1 MNKKVVLIT
10 DATEEI
16 GNEVALLFASKGYN
30 VVICYNENRKKAY
43 ELRKCIKNNYNVET
57 QVIKSSIAST
67 QNAKKTITS
76 VIKKFNRID
85 TVINNSGIIY
95 DKDFNKITIEEFEK
109 TFKLNIG
116 GSFIISKEASK
127 YMKKGST
134 IVNISL
140 TTITD
145 DNNYNISKLG
155 LQSLTRDLAFELRP
169 NIRVNAVAVKL
180 DKSLK
185 SKKKTIKKQE
195 KLNTISKTIYYLS
208 SKESISIN
216 GEIAT
221 IN

>member
-10 DATEEI
+10 DGTEEI
-16 GNEVALLFASKGYN
+16 GNEVGVLFASKGYN
-30 VVICYNENRKKAY
+30 IVICYNENRKKAY
-43 ELRKCIKNNYNVET
+43 ELRKYIKNNVET
-57 QVIKSSIAST
+57 QVIKTDTASVK
-67 QNAKKTITS
+67 NVKKTITM
-76 VIKKFNRID
+76 VIKKFGRID
-85 TVINNSGIIY
+85 TIINNSGIVY
-95 DKDFNKITIEEFEK
+95 DKDFSKITIEEFEE

-127 YMKKGST
+127 HMKKGST
-134 IVNISL
+134 IVNVSL

-145 DNNYNISKLG
+145 DTDYNISKLG

-169 NIRVNAVAVKL
+169 IIRVNAVAIKL

-185 SKKKTIKKQE
+185 SKRKTIKKQE

-208 SKESISIN
+208 SKDSLNIN